1 MVVDKVADPK
11 CTGSA
16 SPLIGIQ
23 DVVVEYGQ
31 ARQARQANSERRQS
45 GHPAGRVRLHR
56 RTNRLRQVDFAA
68 AGAGRRNAN
77 QAGRCLVEG
86 SPRQQPDR
94 RCGYVPQKYSLFPDR
109 TVLENITFGLEV
121 TEIGIFGGLSPARRA
136 RRQEFRSEAIG
147 YLRRMGLRES
157 DASKYPHQLSGGMQ
171 QRVAI
176 AQALIMRPKIL
187 LMDEAFSA
195 LDPGTRA
202 GMQRLI
208 KELWRETGT
217 TILFVT
223 HNPREAVI
231 LATRV
236 IALGRTGGDEDG
248 ANIVLDLSVPDTPDE
263 VEIAAQVRRVEEIT
277 FPSGSAEDDEEPA
290 PQKYKPKQVQS
301 KVQCPFTR
309 AMPRTIGNTPEK

>member
-1 MVVDKVADPK
+1 LATARTLLDNKIEP
-11 CTGSA
+11 A
-16 SPLIGIQ
+16 SPAPALDMWGLIRIQ

-31 ARQARQANSERRQS
+31 PGKPAKRILNGVNLDIRAGEFVSIVGQTGCGKSTLLRLVLAEEMPTS
-45 GHPAGRVRLHR
+45 G
-56 RTNRLRQVDFAA
+56 QV
-68 AGAGRRNAN
+68 
-77 QAGRCLVEG
+77 LVEG
-86 SPRQQPDR
+86 GPRRQPDR

-121 TEIGIFGGLSPARRA
+121 TEIGILGGFSPARRV
-136 RRQEFRSEAIG
+136 RRKEFQSEALG
-147 YLRRMGLRES
+147 YLRRMSLRES

-208 KELWRETGT
+208 KDLWRETGT
-217 TILFVT
+217 TVLFVT

-236 IALGRTGGDEDG
+236 IALGRTGAEEDG
-248 ANIVLDLSVPDTPDE
+248 ANIVLDLSVPDTSDEQRIASLIQRVEQTTFPGGGAESDE
-263 VEIAAQVRRVEEIT
+263 VTGASEA
-277 FPSGSAEDDEEPA
+277 
-290 PQKYKPKQVQS
+290 
-301 KVQCPFTR
+301 
-309 AMPRTIGNTPEK
+309 

>member
-1 MVVDKVADPK
+1 MTPVATAQTILDDKTAP
-11 CTGSA
+11 A
-16 SPLIGIQ
+16 SLSTPTMICIQ

-31 ARQARQANSERRQS
+31 PGKPPKRILNGVNLEI
-45 GHPAGRVRLHR
+45 HAGEFVSIVGQTGCGKSTLLRLVLAEEMPTR
-56 RTNRLRQVDFAA
+56 GQV
-68 AGAGRRNAN
+68 
-77 QAGRCLVEG
+77 LVEG
-86 SPRQQPDR
+86 SPRKQPDR

-121 TEIGIFGGLSPARRA
+121 TEIGVFGSFSPARRV
-136 RRQEFRSEAIG
+136 RRHQFQAEAIG

-208 KELWRETGT
+208 KDLWRETGT
-217 TILFVT
+217 TVLFVT

-248 ANIVLDLSVPDTPDE
+248 ANIVLNLSVPDSDDE
-263 VEIAAQVRRVEEIT
+263 QIIAGLIRRVEQTT
-277 FPSGSAEDDEEPA
+277 FPDGAESDEQPGA
-290 PQKYKPKQVQS
+290 PEV
-301 KVQCPFTR
+301 
-309 AMPRTIGNTPEK
+309 

>member
-1 MVVDKVADPK
+1 MTPVATAQTILDDKTAP
-11 CTGSA
+11 A
-16 SPLIGIQ
+16 SLSTPTMICIQ

-31 ARQARQANSERRQS
+31 PGKPPKRILNGVNLEI
-45 GHPAGRVRLHR
+45 HAGEFVSIVGQTGCGKSTLLRLVLAEEMPTR
-56 RTNRLRQVDFAA
+56 GQV
-68 AGAGRRNAN
+68 
-77 QAGRCLVEG
+77 LVEG
-86 SPRQQPDR
+86 SPRKQPDR

-121 TEIGIFGGLSPARRA
+121 TEIGVFGSFSPARRV
-136 RRQEFRSEAIG
+136 RRHQFQAEAIG

-208 KELWRETGT
+208 KDLWRETGT
-217 TILFVT
+217 TVLFVT

-248 ANIVLDLSVPDTPDE
+248 ANIVLNLSVPDTDDE
-263 VEIAAQVRRVEEIT
+263 QTTAGLIRRVEQTT
-277 FPSGSAEDDEEPA
+277 FPDGAESDEQSGA
-290 PQKYKPKQVQS
+290 PEV
-301 KVQCPFTR
+301 
-309 AMPRTIGNTPEK
+309 

>member
-1 MVVDKVADPK
+1 MATVRTILDETTAP
-11 CTGSA
+11 A
-16 SPLIGIQ
+16 SQNTPMIVRVQ

-31 ARQARQANSERRQS
+31 PGKPPKRILNGVSLDIL
-45 GHPAGRVRLHR
+45 AGEFISIVGQTGCGKSTLLRLVLAEEMP
-56 RTNRLRQVDFAA
+56 TQGQV
-68 AGAGRRNAN
+68 
-77 QAGRCLVEG
+77 LVEG
-86 SPRQQPDR
+86 SPRKQPDR

-121 TEIGIFGGLSPARRA
+121 TEIGIFGSLSPAKRVRRH
-136 RRQEFRSEAIG
+136 EFQSEALG

-157 DASKYPHQLSGGMQ
+157 NASKYPHQLSGGMQ

-208 KELWRETGT
+208 KDLWRETGT
-217 TILFVT
+217 HVLFVT

-248 ANIVLDLSVPDTPDE
+248 ANIILNLSVPNSSNDIT
-263 VEIAAQVRRVEEIT
+263 IAGLIQRVEQTT
-277 FPSGSAEDDEEPA
+277 FPGGAESDEQTGA
-290 PQKYKPKQVQS
+290 PE
-301 KVQCPFTR
+301 
-309 AMPRTIGNTPEK
+309 A

>member
-1 MVVDKVADPK
+1 MTPVATARTILDDKTAPVSLSTP
-11 CTGSA
+11 TI
-16 SPLIGIQ
+16 IGIQ

-31 ARQARQANSERRQS
+31 PGKPPKRILN
-45 GHPAGRVRLHR
+45 GVNL
-56 RTNRLRQVDFAA
+56 DI
-68 AGAGRRNAN
+68 
-77 QAGRCLVEG
+77 QAGEFISIVGQTGCGKSTLLRLVLAEEMPTRGQVLVEG
-86 SPRQQPDR
+86 SPRKQPDR

-121 TEIGIFGGLSPARRA
+121 TEIGFFGSFSPARRV
-136 RRQEFRSEAIG
+136 RRQEFQLEAIG

-208 KELWRETGT
+208 KDLWRETGT
-217 TILFVT
+217 TVLFVT

-248 ANIVLDLSVPDTPDE
+248 ANIVLNLSVPDTDDE
-263 VEIAAQVRRVEEIT
+263 PTIAALARRVEQTT
-277 FPSGSAEDDEEPA
+277 FPDGAESDEQTGA
-290 PQKYKPKQVQS
+290 PE
-301 KVQCPFTR
+301 
-309 AMPRTIGNTPEK
+309 I

>member
-1 MVVDKVADPK
+1 MTPVATARTILDDKTAP
-11 CTGSA
+11 A
-16 SPLIGIQ
+16 SLNTPTIICIQ

-31 ARQARQANSERRQS
+31 
-45 GHPAGRVRLHR
+45 PGRPPKRILNGVNL
-56 RTNRLRQVDFAA
+56 DI
-68 AGAGRRNAN
+68 
-77 QAGRCLVEG
+77 QAGEFISIVGQTGCGKSTLLRLVLAEEMPTRGQVLVEG
-86 SPRQQPDR
+86 SPRKQPDR

-121 TEIGIFGGLSPARRA
+121 TEIGVFGSFSPARRV
-136 RRQEFRSEAIG
+136 RRQEFQLEAIG

-208 KELWRETGT
+208 KDLWRETGT
-217 TILFVT
+217 TVLFVT

-248 ANIVLDLSVPDTPDE
+248 ANIVLNLSVPDTDDE
-263 VEIAAQVRRVEEIT
+263 PTIAGLARRVEQTT
-277 FPSGSAEDDEEPA
+277 FPDGAESDEQTGA
-290 PQKYKPKQVQS
+290 PE
-301 KVQCPFTR
+301 
-309 AMPRTIGNTPEK
+309 I

>member
-1 MVVDKVADPK
+1 MTPAAAASKVLDNQTDP
-11 CTGSA
+11 A
-16 SPLIGIQ
+16 SLNTPALIRIQ
-23 DVVVEYGQ
+23 DVLVEYGQ
-31 ARQARQANSERRQS
+31 P
-45 GHPAGRVRLHR
+45 GKPAKRILNGVSLDIRAGEFISIVGQTGCGKSTLLRLVLAEEMPTR
-56 RTNRLRQVDFAA
+56 GQV
-68 AGAGRRNAN
+68 
-77 QAGRCLVEG
+77 LVEG
-86 SPRQQPDR
+86 SPRPQPDR

-121 TEIGIFGGLSPARRA
+121 TEIGFFGGISPARRL
-136 RRQEFRSEAIG
+136 RRKEFRAEAIG

-208 KELWRETGT
+208 KDLWRETGT
-217 TILFVT
+217 TVLFVT

-236 IALGRTGGDEDG
+236 IALGRTGAEDDG
-248 ANIVLDLSVPDTPDE
+248 ANIVLNLSVPETNEESKIASLIQRIEQTTFPGGGAENDE
-263 VEIAAQVRRVEEIT
+263 VA
-277 FPSGSAEDDEEPA
+277 GA
-290 PQKYKPKQVQS
+290 PE
-301 KVQCPFTR
+301 
-309 AMPRTIGNTPEK
+309 A

>member
-1 MVVDKVADPK
+1 MTPVATARTILDDKTAP
-11 CTGSA
+11 A
-16 SPLIGIQ
+16 SLSTPTIICIQ

-31 ARQARQANSERRQS
+31 
-45 GHPAGRVRLHR
+45 PGRPPKRILNGVNL
-56 RTNRLRQVDFAA
+56 DI
-68 AGAGRRNAN
+68 
-77 QAGRCLVEG
+77 QAGEFISIVGQTGCGKSTLLRLVLAEEMPTRGQVLVEG
-86 SPRQQPDR
+86 SPRKQPDR

-121 TEIGIFGGLSPARRA
+121 TEIGVFGSFSPARRV
-136 RRQEFRSEAIG
+136 RRQEFQLEAIG

-208 KELWRETGT
+208 KDLWRETGT
-217 TILFVT
+217 TVLFVT

-248 ANIVLDLSVPDTPDE
+248 ANIVLNLSVPDTDDE
-263 VEIAAQVRRVEEIT
+263 PSIAGLARRVEQTT
-277 FPSGSAEDDEEPA
+277 FPDGAESDEQSGA
-290 PQKYKPKQVQS
+290 PE
-301 KVQCPFTR
+301 
-309 AMPRTIGNTPEK
+309 I

>member
-1 MVVDKVADPK
+1 MSFTSMTPVA
-11 CTGSA
+11 SA
-16 SPLIGIQ
+16 RTLLDEKIEPVSIAPALIRIQ
-23 DVVVEYGQ
+23 DVLVEYGQ
-31 ARQARQANSERRQS
+31 PGKPPKRILNGVRLDIQS
-45 GHPAGRVRLHR
+45 GEFISIVGQTGCGKSTLLRLVLAEEMPTR
-56 RTNRLRQVDFAA
+56 GQV
-68 AGAGRRNAN
+68 
-77 QAGRCLVEG
+77 LVEG
-86 SPRQQPDR
+86 SPRRQPDR

-121 TEIGIFGGLSPARRA
+121 TEIGVFGGFSPARRK
-136 RRQEFRSEAIG
+136 RRKEFQSEAIG

-208 KELWRETGT
+208 KDLWRETGT
-217 TILFVT
+217 TVLFVT

-236 IALGRTGGDEDG
+236 IALGRTGADEDG
-248 ANIVLDLSVPDTPDE
+248 ANIVLNLSVPDTNDESKIADLIQRVEQTTFPGGGAESDE
-263 VEIAAQVRRVEEIT
+263 VPE
-277 FPSGSAEDDEEPA
+277 A
-290 PQKYKPKQVQS
+290 PE
-301 KVQCPFTR
+301 
-309 AMPRTIGNTPEK
+309 A